1 MPIYIRKAVRVG
13 PFRFNIS
20 KSGVGVSVGVKGLRI
35 GSGPRGNYIH
45 AGRGGI
51 YYRQTLGRRSRK
63 RSPRPEAP
71 ELAPPPAAVR
81 MREIDSGDVSEM
93 VDSSSADL
101 LQEINA
107 KVSAASLL
115 PFALGASL
123 LALPILLVTLPPPLS
138 LVAWAGGAIVL
149 LIGAR
154 LRDLTARSVVLLYDL
169 EPEVEKA
176 YEKLVDSFEAVSHS
190 ARLWHVPQ
198 AAAVAQTK
206 YQGGAKT
213 TMQRDVVTPRRRPLP
228 SIKANID
235 FPVLPAGSQLLAFT
249 PERLLVFEG
258 NAVGAVPY
266 KDVKAE
272 VSQTR
277 FVEEGDI
284 PRDAEVVDRTW
295 RYVDKEGGPDDRF
308 RDNPEIPVA
317 LYEEIHLTSPT
328 GLNELFHVSKVGAGK
343 ALGES
348 LRALSAALEDGRPD

>member
-1 MPIYIRKAVRVG
+1 MPIYVRKAVRVG

-20 KSGVGVSVGVKGLRI
+20 KSGVGVSLGVKGFRI

-63 RSPRPEAP
+63 PSPRPEAP
-71 ELAPPPAAVR
+71 ELAPPPTGAP
-81 MREIDSGDVSEM
+81 MREIDSGGVSEM
-93 VDSSSADL
+93 VDSSSAGL
-101 LQEINA
+101 LEEINA
-107 KVSAASLL
+107 KLSAGALL
-115 PFALGASL
+115 PLALGASL
-123 LALPILLVTLPPPLS
+123 VALPILLVTVPPPLS
-138 LVAWAGGAIVL
+138 LVAWAGGALVL

-176 YEKLVDSFEAVSHS
+176 YEKLVDSIEAVSDS

-198 AAAVAQTK
+198 VAAVAQTK
-206 YQGGAKT
+206 YHGGAKT
-213 TMQRDVVTPRRRPLP
+213 TVQRDVVTPRRRSLP
-228 SIKANID
+228 AIKANID

-258 NAVGAVPY
+258 NGVGAVPY

-272 VSQTR
+272 VSETR
-277 FVEEGDI
+277 FLED
-284 PRDAEVVDRTW
+284 RDVPTDAKVVDRTW

-308 RDNPEIPVA
+308 RDNPEIPVV
-317 LYEEIHLTSPT
+317 LYEQVHLTSPS
-328 GLNELFHVSKVGAGK
+328 GLNELFQVSKLGAGK